1 MIAGTEVGSP
11 IGCWCAPQQKVP
23 IETTENPM
31 TPSDSQND
39 EKKKEDE
46 ICASVS
52 NGSESLMHSSKYTI
66 IFKKLLAMFVTI
78 GKYINGHSNGLM
90 IGVAVKWCFSSIFS
104 ASKNFVAVAHIGSKM
119 VFKVHIHYVSML
131 L

>member
-1 MIAGTEVGSP
+1 
-11 IGCWCAPQQKVP
+11 
-23 IETTENPM
+23 M

-90 IGVAVKWCFSSIFS
+90 IGVAVK
-104 ASKNFVAVAHIGSKM
+104 
-119 VFKVHIHYVSML
+119 
-131 L
+131 